1 LEHHKEKTMSET
13 KIESEISGIV
23 FKIETKVGEKITENT
38 VIMILESMKMEF
50 PVLSKRS
57 GIVTEILVS
66 EEDVI
71 SEGQILAVVEN

>member
-1 LEHHKEKTMSET
+1 MSET

-71 SEGQILAVVEN
+71 SEGQILAVVENWMN

>member
-1 LEHHKEKTMSET
+1 MSET

>member
-1 LEHHKEKTMSET
+1 MSET

-23 FKIETKVGEKITENT
+23 FKIETKVGEKINENT

-50 PVLSKRS
+50 PVLSKKS
-57 GIVTEILVS
+57 GIVKELLVS

-71 SEGQILAVVEN
+71 SEGQILAVVENWIN

>member
-1 LEHHKEKTMSET
+1 MSET
-13 KIESEISGIV
+13 KIESEIPGIV

-50 PVLSKRS
+50 QCFQKRS

-71 SEGQILAVVEN
+71 SEGQNSGSS

>member
-1 LEHHKEKTMSET
+1 MSET

-23 FKIETKVGEKITENT
+23 FKIETKVGKKINENT
-38 VIMILESMKMEF
+38 VIMTLESMKMEF
-50 PVLSKRS
+50 PVLSKKS

-66 EEDVI
+66 EEEVI

>member
-1 LEHHKEKTMSET
+1 MSKI

-23 FKIETKVGEKITENT
+23 FKIETKVGEKINANT

-50 PVLSKRS
+50 PVLSKKS
-57 GIVTEILVS
+57 GIVIELLVS

>member
-1 LEHHKEKTMSET
+1 MSET

-23 FKIETKVGEKITENT
+23 FKIETKVGEKINENT
-38 VIMILESMKMEF
+38 VIMTLESMKMEF
-50 PVLSKRS
+50 PVLSKKS

-66 EEDVI
+66 EEEVI